1 MESEATDELLANASE
16 VLKQNDCG
24 SWTVPAA
31 GIYPHQWL
39 WDSCFSAIGWRH
51 LDIERAK
58 AELRSL
64 LRGQWGNGMLP
75 NIIFDNSKQYR
86 RDRELWRSRV
96 NPYAPAKVATSGIT
110 QPPMLADAVTKVGQQ
125 LKLPERR
132 SWYKEML
139 PALIDYHEWMYAE
152 RDPHHEGLI
161 LLLHPYES
169 GMDNSPAWISELRK
183 HSMPLWLQL
192 VEKTCLAGL
201 IGLFRHD
208 TKHTKK
214 DQRTNNVEAAA
225 AWSAL
230 HRLRRKAYNSEAI
243 ISRSLFAVEDLG
255 FNCIFLQAN
264 LKLKEIAKTAGQELP
279 GSLIDGMERTQKAFE
294 QLWDES
300 ASMYFSRS
308 FVSHKLIEE
317 PTVASLLPLY
327 SGVISKNRA
336 HQLVA
341 ALKDKSSFAT
351 SWPVPSVPKNS
362 SFFDQYK
369 YWQGPAWVNTNWLV
383 IEGLLQYGFVAEAN
397 ALRERTLQL
406 VQKSGFYE
414 YFDPLKGFPAGAQNF
429 SWTAA
434 LTIDLL
440 KS

>member
-1 MESEATDELLANASE
+1 
-16 VLKQNDCG
+16 
-24 SWTVPAA
+24 
-31 GIYPHQWL
+31 
-39 WDSCFSAIGWRH
+39 
-51 LDIERAK
+51 
-58 AELRSL
+58 
-64 LRGQWGNGMLP
+64 
-75 NIIFDNSKQYR
+75 
-86 RDRELWRSRV
+86 
-96 NPYAPAKVATSGIT
+96 
-110 QPPMLADAVTKVGQQ
+110 
-125 LKLPERR
+125 
-132 SWYKEML
+132 
-139 PALIDYHEWMYAE
+139 
-152 RDPHHEGLI
+152 
-161 LLLHPYES
+161 
-169 GMDNSPAWISELRK
+169 
-183 HSMPLWLQL
+183 
-192 VEKTCLAGL
+192 
-201 IGLFRHD
+201 
-208 TKHTKK
+208 
-214 DQRTNNVEAAA
+214 
-225 AWSAL
+225 
-230 HRLRRKAYNSEAI
+230 
-243 ISRSLFAVEDLG
+243 
-255 FNCIFLQAN
+255 LQAN

-336 HQLVA
+336 HQVVA